1 LTAVKICGLT
11 RVEDVA
17 LACRLGA
24 SWIGFV
30 FAADSPRRVDLESAH
45 RLVVAAAPGVLRVG
59 VFVSETPAEV
69 AAAVDAAELDLI
81 QLHRPL
87 SSEDAST
94 PRPVVA
100 VARVSGSGVEMPRA
114 DWLGRCRALLIDSAT
129 ESGAGGSGR
138 TFDWRLAEARAPGVP
153 ILLAGGLTPE
163 NVGAAVRRVRP
174 WGVDVASGV
183 ESAPGWK
190 DPDRMKRFFEAV
202 RQADADAA

>member
-11 RVEDVA
+11 RAEDVV

-30 FAADSPRRVDLESAH
+30 FAADSPRRVDPDSVRGLAD
-45 RLVVAAAPGVLRVG
+45 AAAPGVLRVG
-59 VFVSETPAEV
+59 VFVSETPAEI
-69 AAAVDAAELDLI
+69 AAAVEAGRLDLI

-87 SSEDAST
+87 TAEDASA

-114 DWLGRCRALLIDSAT
+114 DWLGRCRALLLDSAT
-129 ESGAGGSGR
+129 ETGAGGTGR
-138 TFDWRLAEARAPGVP
+138 TFDWRLAEARGPGVP

-183 ESAPGWK
+183 ESAPGRK